1 MSNEE
6 DDIHSGESNI
16 EDEDNLEP
24 RVPLYPDPE
33 LIDPNESKYKY
44 GIIYLSYIPEGV
56 TVKILREIMSEFGQL
71 GRIYLEPEKNNK
83 KHRTYTEGWIEFKK
97 KRVAKNVAKT
107 LNGTPLQYGRK
118 RCKINGQIWSIE
130 YLHKFKWTH
139 LIEKLAHNNAVKE
152 QRRKF
157 EMSQAKKEV
166 SFYQKMTEKSKRGRK
181 KNTTTTD
188 QEIPTDRNDV
198 DDNNGDKLN
207 KSAFLDKRQKKSKK
221 QGSEMEVTV
230 DDDLLSSIFRS
241 VS

>member
-1 MSNEE
+1 MPSEE
-6 DDIHSGESNI
+6 DDIHSYVSGV
-16 EDEDNLEP
+16 EDDDNVEP
-24 RVPLYPDPE
+24 RVPLHPDPD

-44 GIIYLSYIPEGV
+44 GIIYLSYIPEGL
-56 TVKILREIMSEFGQL
+56 TVKILREIMSEFGLL

-97 KRVAKNVAKT
+97 KRVAKHVAET

-118 RCKINGQIWSIE
+118 RCKMNGQIWSIE
-130 YLHKFKWTH
+130 YLHKFKWNH
-139 LIEKLAHNNAVKE
+139 LTEKLAHDNALKE

-166 SFYQKMTEKSKRGRK
+166 SFYQKMTEKSKHERK
-181 KNTTTTD
+181 KRRAN
-188 QEIPTDRNDV
+188 EP
-198 DDNNGDKLN
+198 DDAECDAIVNIESDKLI
-207 KSAFLDKRQKKSKK
+207 KTTHLEKKQKKSRL
-221 QGSEMEVTV
+221 QGSEMEVPV